1 MRKIR
6 EILRLRHERGLT
18 HRTIAEAVRVGAATV
33 SEYRHSTLLFRL
45 GAENLPVGAY
55 GRF

>member
-18 HRTIAEAVRVGAATV
+18 HRTIAEAGASV
-33 SEYRHSTLLFRL
+33 LRR
-45 GAENLPVGAY
+45 
-55 GRF
+55 